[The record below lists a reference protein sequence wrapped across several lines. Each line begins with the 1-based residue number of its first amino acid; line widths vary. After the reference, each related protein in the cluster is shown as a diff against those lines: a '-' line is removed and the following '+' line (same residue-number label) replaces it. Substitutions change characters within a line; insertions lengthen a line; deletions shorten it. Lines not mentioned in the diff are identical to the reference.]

1 MAGFAFFLPLRMGL
15 RQQIDKVFFGLDV
28 GNTDKVVNIPVAN
41 LAAVLHIFFFLCS
54 VRLLPDAIGSPAAA
68 KLGAGTL
75 GGAKT
80 VKITLCALYFL
91 DQVFL
96 GVFPSIV

>member
-1 MAGFAFFLPLRMGL
+1 MFKYTLLFVHLYYLPVKFL
-15 RQQIDKVFFGLDV
+15 
-28 GNTDKVVNIPVAN
+28 
-41 LAAVLHIFFFLCS
+41 LHIFFFLCS